1 LLSKWHVMFLIIYWL
16 PQLIISFSRDRRL
29 NMLVGAS
36 PWSDVVYPFELPLLG
51 RWSVLNEIL
60 SCTREK
66 CSSHVDN
73 LYYFSLEL
81 YQFCDCV
88 PVPRGICWTVTDLDK
103 HSLLV
108 SLGSLFQKGLL
119 LLANFIIS
127 TCLQLHLR
135 EPRFF
140 LNGILDLW
148 TIQV

>member
-1 LLSKWHVMFLIIYWL
+1 
-16 PQLIISFSRDRRL
+16 
-29 NMLVGAS
+29 
-36 PWSDVVYPFELPLLG
+36 
-51 RWSVLNEIL
+51 
-60 SCTREK
+60 
-66 CSSHVDN
+66 VDN

-127 TCLQLHLR
+127 YEGRDGKWLVSTCLQLHLG

-140 LNGILDLW
+140 LNGILDL
-148 TIQV
+148 